1 MSDLRELAR
10 SLRPYI
16 EQAAQ
21 SLSDADG
28 LKAKALYPPLAD
40 PIPAA
45 RSMEYTY
52 GLYYSD
58 PGDSKVYLCT
68 RTGEIDGG
76 TITLHYLPHE
86 LVGLYV
92 KEV

>member
-1 MSDLRELAR
+1 
-10 SLRPYI
+10 
-16 EQAAQ
+16 
-21 SLSDADG
+21 
-28 LKAKALYPPLAD
+28 
-40 PIPAA
+40 
-45 RSMEYTY
+45 MEYTY

-92 KEV
+92 EEAQA

>member
-16 EQAAQ
+16 EQAA
-21 SLSDADG
+21 
-28 LKAKALYPPLAD
+28 
-40 PIPAA
+40 

-52 GLYYSD
+52 GLYYAD
-58 PGDSKVYLCT
+58 PEDGKVYLCT
-68 RTGEIDGG
+68 RTGEADGG

-86 LVGLYV
+86 LVGMYFE
-92 KEV
+92 EVAG